1 MSRRYIV
8 SDFSTEHKP
17 QADQLRTIAED
28 CLKLVRA
35 NLNNPRE
42 LKSYL
47 ESYKLIHSM
56 LKESGDDL
64 PTDPVKAVKTEPDIS
79 EFE

>member
-1 MSRRYIV
+1 MSRRTIIT
-8 SDFSTEHKP
+8 DFSAEHKP
-17 QADQLRTIAED
+17 QADQLRVIAED
-28 CLKLVRA
+28 CLKLVRS

-64 PTDPVKAVKTEPDIS
+64 PTDPIKAVKAEPDIS
-79 EFE
+79 EFD